1 MTDAPPPSIPPR
13 KRPSPANQGDV
24 RTVGGVPGQ
33 GGRADETMRVETG
46 AAPQPSTA
54 VPGPAEGGLPASVPP
69 ARTPRPVTRPVS
81 GQTARPAG
89 KRGSRTNPRTTRVTG
104 AAAPAP
110 EPPSVVGR
118 VPDQA
123 VDGAGSGTTSRAAAA
138 APTDATAAP
147 ATSSPAVTDRSAVID
162 GSTASAPATGTP
174 RTSRTDEPPTATVTA
189 PAATAA
195 AIPGPSTGT
204 TGPST
209 ASRTRSDEDDDE
221 ESDAPSPLMEAVD
234 RSTTWL
240 KKTAGAAGAGV
251 SAAYASLTR
260 PRPQEE
266 PMTANQTATAASAR
280 PAPVPPPH
288 PVTGRAPAPG
298 APRRVRLAISRLD
311 PWSVMKLS
319 LLLSF
324 ALGIILVV
332 ATAVVWFTLDSL
344 HVFASIND
352 LVKQV
357 VGPESAVNV
366 TDVIGFRKV
375 ISGATLVAVI
385 DVFLLTAMATIG
397 AFLYNIVAALVG
409 GVHVTM
415 TDE

>member
-1 MTDAPPPSIPPR
+1 
-13 KRPSPANQGDV
+13 
-24 RTVGGVPGQ
+24 
-33 GGRADETMRVETG
+33 MRVETG
-46 AAPQPSTA
+46 ARASAA
-54 VPGPAEGGLPASVPP
+54 VPGTTDGGLPVSVPP
-69 ARTPRPVTRPVS
+69 TRTPRPVTRPVS
-81 GQTARPAG
+81 GETARPAG
-89 KRGSRTNPRTTRVTG
+89 MRGSRTNPRTTRVTG
-104 AAAPAP
+104 PVSQDPASVASVTDGDRAASAPVSRADAPERRQAATDAHPPAGSEAPSSQDGGPVTATAGAAVVGVAAASAAGPKEGAAAP
-110 EPPSVVGR
+110 EG
-118 VPDQA
+118 
-123 VDGAGSGTTSRAAAA
+123 
-138 APTDATAAP
+138 DA
-147 ATSSPAVTDRSAVID
+147 
-162 GSTASAPATGTP
+162 
-174 RTSRTDEPPTATVTA
+174 
-189 PAATAA
+189 
-195 AIPGPSTGT
+195 T
-204 TGPST
+204 TGPQ
-209 ASRTRSDEDDDE
+209 DE
-221 ESDAPSPLMEAVD
+221 APSPSPLLEAVD
-234 RSTTWL
+234 RSTVWL
-240 KKTAGAAGAGV
+240 KKTAGVAGAGL

-266 PMTANQTATAASAR
+266 PMTANPTAPAASAR

-288 PVTGRAPAPG
+288 PVSGRAPAPG

-332 ATAVVWFTLDSL
+332 ATAVVWLTLDGL

-366 TDVIGFRKV
+366 TDVISFRKV

-385 DVFLLTAMATIG
+385 DVFLLTAMSTIG

>member
-13 KRPSPANQGDV
+13 KRPSPAGQGDV

-33 GGRADETMRVETG
+33 GGPADDTMRVETG
-46 AAPQPSTA
+46 ARASA
-54 VPGPAEGGLPASVPP
+54 VVPGTTDGGLPASVPP
-69 ARTPRPVTRPVS
+69 TRTPRPVTRPVS
-81 GQTARPAG
+81 GETARPAG

-104 AAAPAP
+104 PVSQDPASVASVTDGGLAASDPVSGADAPERRQAATDAHRPAGAEARSPQDGGPVTATAGASAVGVAAASA
-110 EPPSVVGR
+110 
-118 VPDQA
+118 
-123 VDGAGSGTTSRAAAA
+123 AGPKEGA
-138 APTDATAAP
+138 APPEADA
-147 ATSSPAVTDRSAVID
+147 
-162 GSTASAPATGTP
+162 
-174 RTSRTDEPPTATVTA
+174 
-189 PAATAA
+189 
-195 AIPGPSTGT
+195 T
-204 TGPST
+204 TGPRDEA
-209 ASRTRSDEDDDE
+209 AS
-221 ESDAPSPLMEAVD
+221 PSPLLEAVD
-234 RSTTWL
+234 RSTVWL
-240 KKTAGAAGAGV
+240 KKTAGVAGAGL

-266 PMTANQTATAASAR
+266 PMTANPTAPAASAR

-288 PVTGRAPAPG
+288 PVSGRAPAPG

-332 ATAVVWFTLDSL
+332 ATAVVWLTLDGL

-366 TDVIGFRKV
+366 TDVISFRKV

-385 DVFLLTAMATIG
+385 DVFLLTAMSTIG

>member
-13 KRPSPANQGDV
+13 KRPSPAGQGDV

-33 GGRADETMRVETG
+33 GGPGDDTMRLETG
-46 AAPQPSTA
+46 ARASAA
-54 VPGPAEGGLPASVPP
+54 VPGTTDGGLPVSVPP
-69 ARTPRPVTRPVS
+69 TRTPRPVTRPVS
-81 GQTARPAG
+81 GETARPAG

-104 AAAPAP
+104 PVSQDPASVASVMDGDLAASAPVSRADAPERRQTATDAHPPAGAEARSPQDGGTVAPTAGASAVGVAASAAAGPKEGAAAPEA
-110 EPPSVVGR
+110 
-118 VPDQA
+118 
-123 VDGAGSGTTSRAAAA
+123 
-138 APTDATAAP
+138 DA
-147 ATSSPAVTDRSAVID
+147 
-162 GSTASAPATGTP
+162 
-174 RTSRTDEPPTATVTA
+174 
-189 PAATAA
+189 
-195 AIPGPSTGT
+195 T
-204 TGPST
+204 TGP
-209 ASRTRSDEDDDE
+209 RDE
-221 ESDAPSPLMEAVD
+221 APSPSPLLEAVD
-234 RSTTWL
+234 RSTVWL
-240 KKTAGAAGAGV
+240 KKTAGVAGAGL

-266 PMTANQTATAASAR
+266 PMTANPTAPAASAR

-288 PVTGRAPAPG
+288 PVSGRAPAPG

-332 ATAVVWFTLDSL
+332 ATAVVWLTLDGL

-366 TDVIGFRKV
+366 TDVISFRKV

-385 DVFLLTAMATIG
+385 DVFLLTAMSTIG